1 MVRGERENQEF
12 HSSMHHKKKFTK
24 LFSFSTQKKKN
35 LTHVPNVRT
44 GSQVSNMEQSEK
56 VSYKAVQIRYPLEKL
71 HLRLL

>member
-12 HSSMHHKKKFTK
+12 HSSMHHKKNLQNFFPS
-24 LFSFSTQKKKN
+24 LLKKKN
-35 LTHVPNVRT
+35 LTHAPNVRT